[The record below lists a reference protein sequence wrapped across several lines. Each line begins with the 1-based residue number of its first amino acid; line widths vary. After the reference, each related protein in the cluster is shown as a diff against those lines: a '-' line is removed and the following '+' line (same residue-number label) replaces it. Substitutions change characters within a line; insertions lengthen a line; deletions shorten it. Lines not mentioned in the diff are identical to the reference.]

1 MRPTGACHGGDGRH
15 RRPVGCSGNA
25 SRQQT
30 VPLPEPQVPRL
41 REFLAELRSALGS
54 GRTRFL
60 PMPMMRLAARWGHR
74 LPGALR
80 KPETLEMLNRGNY
93 GNTATRQ
100 RRMRSRAVACPV
112 VTVSGCRGRA

>member
-93 GNTATRQ
+93 GNTAAQDAQPGRSLPSCHCVWL
-100 RRMRSRAVACPV
+100 SRARL
-112 VTVSGCRGRA
+112 TR